1 MVKNFL
7 LLLTS
12 ALLVAALPRNQKRTV
27 CASSQ
32 QTVNNAA
39 CCVWFDVREELLNNI
54 FFNTCADNVHGNV
67 RLAFHDAVGFSQ
79 ALANA
84 GKFPG
89 GGADGSIVLFPAEQ
103 NFTNTDGQQPN
114 AGLNEN
120 ADFIAALVQHHG
132 VSAGDAI
139 QFAMALGLTL
149 CPGGP
154 VVPFFAG
161 RPNATAI
168 SPQNLVPT
176 PNHDVTSILA
186 RMLDLGPSG
195 FSAQQTVTLL
205 GAHTAGDQSFVD
217 LTNQNQPF
225 DSTPFIWDNQV
236 FLEVLLENNP
246 GGPITVGGN
255 LQQTG
260 VFRLASD
267 ALFARDPRTACFW
280 QQFVG
285 NHDVFVN
292 QFEQFMFQ
300 LGIVGQDE
308 AKLIDCSDTIPA
320 TAAPLLTPE
329 AFFPPGFSMEDVQV
343 SCDDGSEFPALTSVS
358 GAQVSTLPIPDQDV
372 DDP

>member
-1 MVKNFL
+1 MFSRL
-7 LLLTS
+7 LFFVGAAVLVS
-12 ALLVAALPRNQKRTV
+12 ALPSKQKRTV
-27 CASSQ
+27 CANSQ

-54 FFNTCADNVHGNV
+54 FFNTCMDNVHGNV

-79 ALANA
+79 ELANA
-84 GKFPG
+84 GAFPG
-89 GGADGSIVLFPAEQ
+89 GGADGSIVLFPEEQ
-103 NFTNTDGQQPN
+103 NFTNSDGQQPN

-120 ADFIAALVQHHG
+120 ADFVAALVQHHG

-161 RPNATAI
+161 RPNATQI

-176 PNHDVTSILA
+176 PNQDVTTILA
-186 RMLDLGPSG
+186 RMQDLGPSG
-195 FSAQQTVTLL
+195 FSSQEVVTLL

-217 LTNQNQPF
+217 PTNQNQPF

-236 FLEVLLENNP
+236 FLEVLFDNIP
-246 GGPITVGGN
+246 GGPLTVGGN
-255 LQQTG
+255 LQTTG

-267 ALFARDPRTACFW
+267 ALFARDTRTACFW
-280 QQFVG
+280 QQFIG

-292 QFEQFMFQ
+292 QFEAQMFRI
-300 LGIVGQDE
+300 GTIGQNAND
-308 AKLIDCSDTIPA
+308 LIDCSDTIPSQS
-320 TAAPLLTPE
+320 AALVTPE
-329 AFFPPGFSMEDVQV
+329 AFFPPGFAMSDVQV
-343 SCDDGSEFPALTSVS
+343 SCDEANTFPSLVS
-358 GAQVSTLPIPDQDV
+358 ISGPQVSTLPVPDQDV

>member
-1 MVKNFL
+1 MFKQL
-7 LLLTS
+7 LFFIGT
-12 ALLVAALPRNQKRTV
+12 AVLVAALPKNKRQSVV
-27 CASSQ
+27 CPSSQ
-32 QTVNNAA
+32 QTTSNAA

-79 ALANA
+79 ALKNA
-84 GKFPG
+84 GEFPG
-89 GGADGSIVLFPAEQ
+89 GGADGSIVLFPDEQ
-103 NFTNTDGQQPN
+103 NFVNTDGQAPN

-120 ADFIAALVQHHG
+120 ADFVAALVQHHG

-161 RPNATAI
+161 RPNATQI
-168 SPQNLVPT
+168 SPMNLVPT
-176 PNHDVTSILA
+176 PNQDVTTILA

-195 FSAQQTVTLL
+195 FSPQQVVTLL

-217 LTNQNQPF
+217 PTNQNQPF

-236 FLEVLLENNP
+236 FLEVLFQNNP

-255 LQQTG
+255 LENTG

-267 ALFARDPRTACFW
+267 ALFARDSRTACFW

-292 QFEQFMFQ
+292 QFETQMFNI
-300 LGIVGQDE
+300 GVVGQNVDD
-308 AKLIDCSDTIPA
+308 LIDCSDTIPS
-320 TAAPLLTPE
+320 TSAALITPE

-343 SCDDGSEFPALTSVS
+343 SCDSQAFPSLTSVS
-358 GAQVSTLPIPDQDV
+358 GAQVSTQPVPDQDV